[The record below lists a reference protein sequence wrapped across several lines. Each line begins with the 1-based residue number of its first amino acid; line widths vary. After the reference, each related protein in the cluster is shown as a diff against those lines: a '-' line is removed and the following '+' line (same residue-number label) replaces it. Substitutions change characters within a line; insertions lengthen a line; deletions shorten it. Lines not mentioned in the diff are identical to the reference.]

1 MVIGRLC
8 NIESKINIRRGDMD
22 MKKDRIKKL
31 LSNLM
36 DITADML
43 ELDGAMEIFIRI
55 GFTEKELQEMGYGE
69 E

>member
-1 MVIGRLC
+1 M
-8 NIESKINIRRGDMD
+8 EKE
-22 MKKDRIKKL
+22 RIKKL

-36 DITADML
+36 DITVDRF
-43 ELDGAMEIFIRI
+43 EWDGAMEIFMLI